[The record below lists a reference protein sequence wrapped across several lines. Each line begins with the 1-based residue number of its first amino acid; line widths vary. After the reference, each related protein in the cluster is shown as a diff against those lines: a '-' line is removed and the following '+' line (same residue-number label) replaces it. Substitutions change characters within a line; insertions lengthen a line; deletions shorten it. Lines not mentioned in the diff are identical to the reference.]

1 MPRART
7 PLLSS
12 TIICG
17 AKRPTYSPAWGA
29 HTVQV
34 EWQNTYLELCLNA
47 SVNEEYLGLQSIFF
61 GGVTPDA
68 AQLKLTPTPY
78 FSWGAQKQARLEQ
91 TSSIMLRAMQ
101 QLLNIL
107 KHLCSLNKDDHESF
121 FRAPVSS
128 MSSMTLQ

>member
-1 MPRART
+1 M
-7 PLLSS
+7 
-12 TIICG
+12 
-17 AKRPTYSPAWGA
+17 
-29 HTVQV
+29 
-34 EWQNTYLELCLNA
+34 
-47 SVNEEYLGLQSIFF
+47 NEESLGLQSSYL

-68 AQLKLTPTPY
+68 AQLKITPTPHS
-78 FSWGAQKQARLEQ
+78 SWGAQKQARLEQ

-107 KHLCSLNKDDHESF
+107 KHLCSLNNNGQESF